1 MIELIGVELVYS
13 IQDEDTGQT
22 NHVRY
27 PLELT
32 RAGVSLLVQAA
43 DEIQLDHGAE

>member
-13 IQDEDTGQT
+13 VLDDETGQT
-22 NHVRY
+22 SHVRY

-32 RAGVSLLVQAA
+32 REGVSLLVQAA
-43 DEIQLDHGAE
+43 DEIALDHGGK